1 MILIQ
6 IFGIFIG
13 LLLLYYTYL
22 NFRKNVIV
30 LREFLLWAT
39 LWIGLILVTVFPSI
53 VNVFLEGL
61 GINRALDLFMIVA
74 IFILLVVIFHNYIT
88 VHRLE
93 NRIEKFVRSEALKQV
108 DNEKHG

>member
-6 IFGIFIG
+6 IFGIFIAI
-13 LLLLYYTYL
+13 LLLYYTYL
-22 NFRKNVIV
+22 SYRKHVLG
-30 LREFLLWAT
+30 LREFLPWAILWV
-39 LWIGLILVTVFPSI
+39 GLILVTIFPSI

-61 GINRALDLFMIVA
+61 GISRALDLFEIVA

-93 NRIEKFVRSEALKQV
+93 NRIEKFVRAEAL
-108 DNEKHG
+108 EKVGNDETQ

>member
-6 IFGIFIG
+6 IFGIFIA
-13 LLLLYYTYL
+13 LFLLYYTYL
-22 NFRKNVIV
+22 NFRKRVIA
-30 LREFLLWAT
+30 LREFLLWAV
-39 LWIGLILVTVFPSI
+39 LWAGLILVTIFPSI

-61 GINRALDLFMIVA
+61 GINRALDLFEIVA
-74 IFILLVVIFHNYIT
+74 IFILLIVIFHNYIT

-108 DNEKHG
+108 DNGEHR